1 MALAGLKLYL
11 ARNSFMSLGA
21 GTGLLPGTPGNPSLR
36 AFMGIVF
43 EPSIGDRDACME
55 CGACQRNCPSQAV
68 TVNAGVGCASAVLK
82 GFFRRTEPSCD
93 CSSSGSSS
101 CCG

>member
-1 MALAGLKLYL
+1 MRYLRDVTTLGLEQD
-11 ARNSFMSLGA
+11 AC
-21 GTGLLPGTPGNPSLR
+21 TGCGMCEQVCPHGVLR
-36 AFMGIVF
+36 LERGKAVIT
-43 EPSIGDRDACME
+43 DRDACME